1 MSKQKSATSS
11 NGISRRTLMKS
22 GTVAGLTLAAGGF
35 SLPFSRHAVA
45 ETVDTAVQPAPQ
57 DKVVLG

>member
-1 MSKQKSATSS
+1 MSKQKSATSSS

-35 SLPFSRHAVA
+35 FVA
-45 ETVDTAVQPAPQ
+45 F
-57 DKVVLG
+57 